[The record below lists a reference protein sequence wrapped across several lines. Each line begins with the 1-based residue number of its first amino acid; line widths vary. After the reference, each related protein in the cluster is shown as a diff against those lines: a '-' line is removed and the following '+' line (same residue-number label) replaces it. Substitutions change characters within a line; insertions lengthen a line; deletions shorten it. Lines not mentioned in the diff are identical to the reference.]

1 MTEKK
6 TNRLKKMK
14 ERWPFI
20 KYYFIRKYYEIKDVN
35 FKDIIYIDIK
45 TTLVFIL
52 IVVLNILLNINE
64 IQFTIKF
71 PSLENCISTVEI
83 LIRTVVILLSIIFSF
98 SLLSF
103 QIFNKYFGRFAFFEF
118 FKKSHLKIMFTLF
131 ILNVSFLIY
140 TFNYLKTCIDDNYFR
155 TYGKLIFIESILFS
169 LILIISIF
177 PVMIGLLTSS
187 QSRINLKKMFDS
199 ITDENILASQSF
211 YSLEIDEEDYDT
223 KSFKIITEVSLT
235 AIKDFDHSTTEIII
249 RSIYIK
255 FLEISKSEKSIEIKR
270 GLYFKFRDIFND
282 LFAYALKEKN
292 SFAMNKILQ
301 ARFGIEK
308 EVITTNIIIDYQDKY
323 NGWDFNYDFEDF
335 YNKSFQSNEEIIC
348 VEIIDLYGDFF
359 SEIIKVKFPE
369 TFKYDFEKPF
379 ENSIETS
386 IVSTNYSLI
395 EKFVKSSGNSK
406 KTLILKKLS
415 NLFATLDLI
424 ILESK
429 NHNDTKNYLLQVNN
443 IHKEKF
449 LKVLIED
456 AQVKNIEFSHYPYG
470 IANSSEIK
478 ELNSSI
484 ILKSQLKSID
494 YFFQKNV
501 LNNLIINDLKA
512 SAFHLI
518 SLNETHE
525 VKSKEL
531 LILIIKKFDYIRSLI
546 KENDSIERKDVY
558 IKLNRYLN
566 YIENGLNQKIND
578 PELSQ
583 LLTDVKSKF
592 VYLENFK
599 QEIKEKG
606 YIQDNNLF

>member
-6 TNRLKKMK
+6 PNRIKKMK
-14 ERWPFI
+14 DRWSFV
-20 KYYFIRKYYEIKDVN
+20 KYYFIRNYYKIREIN
-35 FKDIIYIDIK
+35 FKDIIYIDKK
-45 TTLVFIL
+45 TTLIFL
-52 IVVLNILLNINE
+52 SIVVLNILLNIDE
-64 IQFTIKF
+64 VQFTVNF

-83 LIRTVVILLSIIFSF
+83 LMRTIVVLLSIIFSF

-103 QIFNKYFGRFAFFEF
+103 QIFNKYFGRFAFYDF
-118 FKKSHLKIMFTLF
+118 FKKSHLKVMFTLF

-140 TFNYLKTCIDDNYFR
+140 TFNYLKTCLVDNYFR

-169 LILIISIF
+169 LLLVVSIF
-177 PVMIGLLTSS
+177 PVMINLLSSS
-187 QSRINLKKMFDS
+187 QSRINLKILFNS
-199 ITDENILASQSF
+199 ITDESILESQSF
-211 YSLEIDEEDYDT
+211 YSEEIDEDDYET
-223 KSFKIITEVSLT
+223 NSFKIITEISLV
-235 AIKDFDHSTTEIII
+235 AIKDFDQSSFEIII

-270 GLYFKFRDIFND
+270 NLYFKFSDIFNV

-292 SFAMNKILQ
+292 SFVMNKILQ

-323 NGWDFNYDFEDF
+323 NGWDFNFDFEDF
-335 YNKSFQSNEEIIC
+335 FNKSFQSNEEIIC
-348 VEIIDLYGDFF
+348 VEIIDLYRDFF

-369 TFKYDFEKPF
+369 TFKYDFEKPY

-406 KTLILKKLS
+406 KSLILKKLS

-429 NHNDTKNYLLQVNN
+429 NHNDTKNYLLQVND

-470 IANSSEIK
+470 IANTSEIK

-501 LNNLIINDLKA
+501 LNNLILNDLKA

-518 SLNETHE
+518 SLYGTDE

-531 LILIIKKFDYIRSLI
+531 LMLIIKKFDYIRSLI

-578 PELSQ
+578 NELSQ
-583 LLTDVKSKF
+583 LLSDVKSKF
-592 VYLENFK
+592 EYLENFK
-599 QEIKEKG
+599 LEIKEQG
-606 YIQDNNLF
+606 FIQDNNLF